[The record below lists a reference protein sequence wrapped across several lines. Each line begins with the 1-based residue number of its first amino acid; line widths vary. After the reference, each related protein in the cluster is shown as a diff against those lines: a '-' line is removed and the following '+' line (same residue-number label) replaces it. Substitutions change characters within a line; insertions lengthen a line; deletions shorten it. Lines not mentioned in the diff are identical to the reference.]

1 MNLLLPI
8 KISKAVLRKVDSL
21 AGSMMF
27 DLKQTLSAMAL
38 RPFELNLELTN
49 ICNANCVFCCY
60 QFQKTA
66 HGVMSDAVFYKAVHD
81 FASIAGGS
89 VGLTPMV
96 GDPLVDPN
104 FLDRIRYMRSLP
116 QIDRIF
122 LTTNGILLDKF
133 GIKEI
138 LTSGIT
144 SIDISTSGFDE
155 VSYKRIF
162 RSSAYKRMKTNV
174 LQLLD
179 ENAKLGHQV
188 NISIGLRTD
197 RPINLVMKDPDFQPI
212 LRHKPHVDFTYFF
225 GTAGGRITPELLFP
239 NMRLRRTR
247 EKHEACANLYNGP
260 IVLPDG
266 DVFACACYDAMDAVT
281 DLKIGNILEESL
293 SGIYSGLLM
302 SQLREQFSSGNC
314 LNRTCAN
321 CDSFQGLD
329 LYRTKEGRVRAR
341 LNLLR
346 KSGQVVHREDKVKG
360 ISSGG

>member
-1 MNLLLPI
+1 MNLLIPR
-8 KISKAVLRKVDSL
+8 KIGKAVLRKVESF

-60 QFQKTA
+60 QFQKTPP
-66 HGVMSDAVFYKAVHD
+66 GVMSDEVFYKAVHD

-96 GDPLVDPN
+96 GDPLVDPD
-104 FLDRIRYMRSLP
+104 FLERIRYMRSLP

-155 VSYKRIF
+155 LSYKRIF
-162 RSSAYKRMKTNV
+162 RSSSYKRMKANV

-179 ENAKLGHQV
+179 ENAKLGRQV

-212 LRHKPHVDFTYFF
+212 LKYKPHVDFTYFF
-225 GTAGGRITPELLFP
+225 GSAGGRITEELLFP
-239 NMRLRRTR
+239 NMRLRGAR
-247 EKHEACANLYNGP
+247 EKYETCANLYNGP

-266 DVFACACYDAMDAVT
+266 DVFSCACYDAMDAIT
-281 DLKIGNILEESL
+281 DLKIGNILQESL
-293 SGIYSGLLM
+293 SDIYSGLLI
-302 SQLREQFSSGNC
+302 SNLREQFKSGSC

-321 CDSFQGLD
+321 CDSFQSLD
-329 LYRTKEGRVRAR
+329 LYRTAEGRIRAR

-346 KSGQVVHREDKVKG
+346 KSGHVVHRQDKVKG
-360 ISSGG
+360 ISTGG